1 MFARAVLLLA
11 LGAAASAQQFE
22 GFPNGLTCKTGSG
35 GTGSTTITKIELQDA
50 IIGPQGDKNDNSAA
64 NVASGKCTSL
74 SGIPFFLTGV
84 TGKDSVTVGFAY
96 DKGKDTYHYCLAQGA
111 VDETGWRS
119 RLLNFS
125 SIPTAVKPWYAAMEH
140 GDTGENENEML
151 DFVGSMAVTG
161 ITVLSGEKSAASCPS
176 SPALWPVGCIR
187 VGGCP
192 GRGTVDSVSL
202 TQVGSTYTAA
212 SSSYGSITMG
222 DTTVTVR
229 NTANSWLVCNYDVA
243 YLP

>member
-50 IIGPQGDKNDNSAA
+50 IVGPQGDKYDNSAA

-74 SGIPFFLTGV
+74 SGIHFFLTGV
-84 TGKDSVTVGFAY
+84 TGKNSVTVGFAY

-119 RLLNFS
+119 VC
-125 SIPTAVKPWYAAMEH
+125 T
-140 GDTGENENEML
+140 EN
-151 DFVGSMAVTG
+151 
-161 ITVLSGEKSAASCPS
+161 
-176 SPALWPVGCIR
+176 
-187 VGGCP
+187 
-192 GRGTVDSVSL
+192 
-202 TQVGSTYTAA
+202 
-212 SSSYGSITMG
+212 
-222 DTTVTVR
+222 
-229 NTANSWLVCNYDVA
+229 
-243 YLP
+243 